1 MNQQDSLLGVERVRL
16 EMLNLWREPVT
27 VQRLVST
34 GQPKVW
40 RPPTDVYETD
50 DHVVVKVEIAGMK
63 VEDFSIALE
72 SNRLVICGVRR
83 DPAAKLAY
91 QQMEILY
98 GYFETDAYLQG
109 AIDENRIEATYQ
121 DGFLSVFLP
130 KARPRQV
137 PVMSNECSS

>member
-27 VQRLVST
+27 VQRWVST